1 MVPPSLGFH
10 GSWFP
15 STLMGGGAQAYV
27 RAMIRKGEVELVDLE
42 LWRLHAGPKRPSQWK
57 DHRSA
62 KECARAW
69 LGCEEG
75 RLPPEVEIALLTHA
89 DFEDIETWVGEPEAR
104 VPFDFVGGEPA
115 NIDVMVRG
123 SDSDGQCVIAVEAK
137 ADESFG
143 ATVEDTIASAKR
155 RLRRNPRSGGITR
168 IEGLAHLL
176 FGLSGDEIGSLA
188 PLRYQLLTASAA
200 ALAEAERVGAR
211 RAVVLVH
218 EFVTP
223 ATQDNLHE
231 SNALDLNRFLQR
243 LSGNLEDSVEPGRLR
258 GPLRVPGCLEEPM
271 IGLYLGKA
279 VRNTRAFSAPC
290 NA

>member
-1 MVPPSLGFH
+1 MDR
-10 GSWFP
+10 
-15 STLMGGGAQAYV
+15 GAQTNL
-27 RAMIRKGEVELVDLE
+27 RPMIKKGDVELVNLK
-42 LWRLHAGPKRPSQWK
+42 LWRLHAGAKRPGHWK

-75 RLPPEVEIALLTHA
+75 RLPPEVETALLSHA
-89 DFEDIETWVGEPEAR
+89 DFGEIETWVAEPEAR
-104 VPFDFVGGEPA
+104 VPFDSVGGEPA

-123 SDSDGQCVIAVEAK
+123 SDSDGQWVMAVEAK

-143 ATVEDTIASAKR
+143 PTVENAVGSAKR
-155 RLRRNPRSGGITR
+155 RLERNPRSGGIAR

-176 FGLSGDEIGSLA
+176 FGLSFTEIGSFA
-188 PLRYQLLTASAA
+188 PLRYQLLTVAAA

-223 ATQDNLHE
+223 ATSADRLE
-231 SNALDLNRFLQR
+231 SNALDLKRFLQR
-243 LSGNLEDSVEPGRLR
+243 LSGNPEDSIGPGCLR
-258 GPLRVPGCLEEPM
+258 GPLRVPGRQAEPT

-279 VRNTRAFSAPC
+279 VRNTRFASLRCDA
-290 NA
+290 